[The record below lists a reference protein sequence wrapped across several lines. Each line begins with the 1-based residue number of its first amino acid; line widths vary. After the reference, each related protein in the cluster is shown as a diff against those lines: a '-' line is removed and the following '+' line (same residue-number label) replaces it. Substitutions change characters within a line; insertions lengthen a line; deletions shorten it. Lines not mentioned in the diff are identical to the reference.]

1 MVRKQ
6 RRPRASND
14 RRLDVWLLRF
24 SHIAQ
29 VGLFAVT
36 LCTIYFTVIPLYR
49 SAALEE
55 SVARQQLELSRLTS
69 QIDKAYLQLRAY
81 ALSEFVQAI
90 SVECDPLLK
99 HLMSPVDDPDDK
111 VTAEKSYFAMN
122 VKDCLIASLSG
133 SPALL
138 ELRPKDR
145 AAVELAVHSAADSVS
160 DEQQRVKSIY
170 ENFDDWAIRN
180 PDKLPDPG
188 QFRLRMLAFLDQKSA
203 LPVQELEKMKLQ
215 ARIDAGK
222 SDLFSKSA
230 DDIRK
235 RFRSLLTPGWPNA
248 D

>member
-145 AAVELAVHSAADSVS
+145 AAVELAVHSAP
-160 DEQQRVKSIY
+160 
-170 ENFDDWAIRN
+170 IRFPTSN
-180 PDKLPDPG
+180 NASSPFTRTSTIGPFGTPINCPTLG
-188 QFRLRMLAFLDQKSA
+188 NLDFACSH
-203 LPVQELEKMKLQ
+203 
-215 ARIDAGK
+215 
-222 SDLFSKSA
+222 S
-230 DDIRK
+230 
-235 RFRSLLTPGWPNA
+235 
-248 D
+248 